1 MENYENWI
9 FINPETYV
17 EDEVNSA
24 LNRILTEYSRFL
36 ELDSNVSTLAY
47 SEREKTK
54 KFFEKVVDQSVYF
67 NPDSL
72 KLRRYFIDW
81 YSTHRTEI
89 TKAKKSSDLNIL
101 TNEELNE
108 FMLSYGFPYPR
119 NIISRGN
126 RIQFLSNLINN
137 YKKKGTSEAIANIVS
152 LYGLR
157 NVNISEW
164 WIRYDKRREKPYFAR
179 SNVIHPESSRSDRS
193 LEIEKSYEEFILNN
207 PHWQMTY
214 DELHN
219 EFIKPTNLISLPS
232 ITNIISVETHS
243 NLTEM
248 ECAASVYQRKLE
260 ETLDFW
266 INYSLSPIRRPG
278 ITDFTIVTSM
288 LNSPPSQEYLTAD
301 IHSNYSGLTNSTK
314 PHGHDNIYLVGSN
327 PSGAWVGLD
336 KKLVKY
342 IYNSDSPE
350 DSTWEV
356 VPIES
361 RPNWSLFLRS
371 DSVQHGNSL
380 LIYNAQETQWKVYGR
395 FGKDACFNNVTNHLG
410 VYGVRSTFVYNGTQ
424 WIDLGRAIDKK
435 YFLNRNEDIFRD
447 VPLNNFPALYSVSEI
462 ILAFA
467 YLHDGPE
474 NKLSSHRHIY
484 YNGEYTPLDPGYRET
499 WTTPPPPLRND
510 VDALFYDE
518 DGYRKIATEYKNL
531 VFDEDKLTPD
541 NSIVT
546 FRHDTLNQN
555 TPKLLQ
561 EAKKKIFYN
570 TFTKKNNYINGR
582 NNLHAQ
588 TNAAAFLSAM
598 NPDFKAKIDELVE
611 SDTRELV
618 LENMMIDFENYV
630 MNTMM
635 LIDTPFAYIQ
645 NGGQFYNKKLL
656 PVLDFFKPF
665 RVKLLDF
672 LTKFD
677 IYNPLMDSMIPDEL
691 IKDFH
696 IDETFVEKPF
706 PRNITT
712 PFIPTTTTPSD
723 TMYVPA
729 AGEDDPELIPV
740 LDYKLGHGLGTE
752 DYNFQHIIQYVNE
765 PSYSPLDSDLNHSA
779 LDLSMKD
786 AFFITV
792 TEGGDEIFYYRTDDS
807 AVLYDDED
815 GNEVEIIPE

>member
-24 LNRILTEYSRFL
+24 LERILTEYSRFL
-36 ELDSNVSTLAY
+36 ELDSNISILAY

-81 YSTHRTEI
+81 YASHRTEI
-89 TKAKKSSDLNIL
+89 TKAKQSSDLYLL

-119 NIISRGN
+119 HIISRGN

-164 WIRYDKRREKPYFAR
+164 WIRYDKRREKPYFAK
-179 SNVIHPESSRSDRS
+179 SNVIHPENLRSDKS
-193 LEIEKSYEEFILNN
+193 LEIEKSYDEFILNN

-219 EFIKPTNLISLPS
+219 EFIKPNNLISLPS
-232 ITNIISVETHS
+232 ITNIVSIETHS

-248 ECAASVYQRKLE
+248 ELAAAVYQRKLA

-266 INYSLSPIRRPG
+266 ISYSLNPIKKPG
-278 ITDFTIVTSM
+278 LDDFTIITSM
-288 LNSPPSQEYLTAD
+288 LNDPPSQEYLTAD
-301 IHSNYSGLTNSTK
+301 LHPTYSNLTNSTK
-314 PHGHDNIYLVGSN
+314 PHGNDNIYLVGPN
-327 PSGAWVGLD
+327 PTGGWVGFE

-342 IYNSDSPE
+342 VYDSDNPTS
-350 DSTWEV
+350 STWEV
-356 VPIES
+356 VN
-361 RPNWSLFLRS
+361 PNTRDKWSLFLRS
-371 DSVQHGNSL
+371 DSVQHTDSL
-380 LIYNAQETQWKVYGR
+380 LIYDFETSNWKVFGK
-395 FGKDACFNNVTNHLG
+395 FGKDACLNTVSNHLG
-410 VYGVRSTFVYNGTQ
+410 SRAVKSTIVYNGSV
-424 WIDLGRAIDKK
+424 WIDLGRDIHKR
-435 YFLNRNEDIFRD
+435 YYLNRNENVFRD
-447 VPLNNFPALYSVSEI
+447 VPLNNFPTLYSVAEI

-467 YLHDGPE
+467 YLHDGPYQ
-474 NKLSSHRHIY
+474 KFSSQRHIY
-484 YNGEYTPLDPGYRET
+484 YNGDHSPLDSSYVES
-499 WTTPPPPLRND
+499 WSTTPPPVRND
-510 VDALFYDE
+510 IDAFFYADE
-518 DGYRKIATEYKNL
+518 GYGKIATEYKNL

-546 FRHDTLNQN
+546 FRHDTTNLN

-561 EAKKKIFYN
+561 EAKKKVFYN
-570 TFTKKNNYINGR
+570 KFTKRNNYIDGR
-582 NNLHAQ
+582 SHLHAQ
-588 TNAAAFLSAM
+588 TKAGEYLAAM
-598 NPDFKAKIDELVE
+598 NPDFIAQINELVQ

-630 MNTMM
+630 MNTML

-645 NGGQFYNKKLL
+645 NGGQFFNKKLL

-677 IYNPLMDSMIPDEL
+677 ISNPLMDSMIPDEL

-712 PFIPTTTTPSD
+712 PFYPDDTEESK
-723 TMYVPA
+723 TMYIPA
-729 AGEDDPELIPV
+729 PGEGDPDLIPV
-740 LDYKLGHGLGTE
+740 LDYSMGHGLATE
-752 DYNFQHIIQYVNE
+752 DYDFQHIIHTVNE
-765 PSYSPLDSDLNHSA
+765 PSYSPLDKDLNYSS

-792 TEGGDEIFYYRTDDS
+792 TEGGDEIFYYRTDDGS
-807 AVLYDDED
+807 VLHDVD
-815 GNEVEIIPE
+815 GTEVEIIPE